1 MIFLIVFAV
10 IFALWPRCILYFFAA
25 PFMGAILGGFTWSM
39 VLFMTDFSISLSSL
53 GIFVIGG
60 MALAILYA
68 IFWANKENI

>member
-1 MIFLIVFAV
+1 
-10 IFALWPRCILYFFAA
+10 
-25 PFMGAILGGFTWSM
+25 MGAILGGFTWSM